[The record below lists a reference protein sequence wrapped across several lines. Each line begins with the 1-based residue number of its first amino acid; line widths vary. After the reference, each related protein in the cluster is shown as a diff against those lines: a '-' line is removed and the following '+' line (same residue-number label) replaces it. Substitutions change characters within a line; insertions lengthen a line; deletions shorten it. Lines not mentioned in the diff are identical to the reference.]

1 MMVVVSERLARCVM
15 PGCPVRFRAGPPRPC
30 PMHDDEDYR
39 LSVRAAALGVTMA
52 EVPGERGGNGVTVS
66 SGQADDGS
74 SAQ

>member
-1 MMVVVSERLARCVM
+1 
-15 PGCPVRFRAGPPRPC
+15 
-30 PMHDDEDYR
+30 MHDDEDYR